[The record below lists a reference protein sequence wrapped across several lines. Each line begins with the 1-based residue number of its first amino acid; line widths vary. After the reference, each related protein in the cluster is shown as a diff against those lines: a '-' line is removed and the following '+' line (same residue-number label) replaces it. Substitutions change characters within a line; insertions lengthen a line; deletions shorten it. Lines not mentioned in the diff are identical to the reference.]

1 MLTLDQVKLKSMPK
15 IEKLHPVL
23 VAATVAL
30 IERCYARGVNI
41 VITQGLRTIAEQDAL
56 YAQGRTEPGSIVTN
70 AKGGTSYHNY
80 GVAID
85 FALLLNDGRVVSW
98 DTEIDVDKDG
108 ITDWME
114 VVDEANKLGFEWG
127 GDWTSFKD
135 LPHLQMTFGLST
147 AQLQAGKKPTE
158 AQVAAAYAVIDK
170 LQGEADE
177 LSAEDKKRIDE
188 LEAAVKAL
196 TKSKDVLK
204 DQALQQA
211 GEIKTLKD
219 KASMLQPPAWAQPAI
234 QAAVKAGLLDTPA
247 GGSYDFYRTLTVL
260 HRAGLLITI
269 HEGAK

>member
-1 MLTLDQVKLKSMPK
+1 MLTLDQVKLKSMSK

-23 VAATVAL
+23 VAATIAL

-56 YAQGRTEPGSIVTN
+56 YAQGRTKPGQIVTN

-98 DTEIDVDKDG
+98 DNKLDVDKDG
-108 ITDWME
+108 ISDWME

-135 LPHLQMTFGLST
+135 LPHLQMTFGMST
-147 AQLQAGKKPTE
+147 AQLRAGKKPTE

-170 LQGEADE
+170 LQGEANEAMTVQEKKDFE
-177 LSAEDKKRIDE
+177 AMQWLIKAQAEAALILSNRVTE
-188 LEAAVKAL
+188 LEKSAKLPEIPKWALPACEAAKA
-196 TKSKDVLK
+196 
-204 DQALQQA
+204 
-211 GEIKTLKD
+211 
-219 KASMLQPPAWAQPAI
+219 
-234 QAAVKAGLLDTPA
+234 AGLLDTTA
-247 GGSYDFYRTLTVL
+247 NGSYDFYRMVTILD
-260 HRAGLLITI
+260 RAGVFKK
-269 HEGAK
+269 GAK

>member
-1 MLTLDQVKLKSMPK
+1 MLTLDQVKLKSMSK

-23 VAATVAL
+23 VAATIAL

-56 YAQGRTEPGSIVTN
+56 YAQGRTKPGQIVTN

-98 DTEIDVDKDG
+98 DTKLDVDKDG
-108 ITDWME
+108 VSDWME

-147 AQLQAGKKPTE
+147 AQMRAGQQPAAAK
-158 AQVAAAYAVIDK
+158 VAAAYAVIDK
-170 LQGEADE
+170 LQGEVEGDMN
-177 LSAEDKKRIDE
+177 KITE
-188 LEAAVKAL
+188 LEGIVTKQDERISAL
-196 TKSKDVLK
+196 EKRLNISGKETYAKDYEK
-204 DQALQQA
+204 
-211 GEIKTLKD
+211 
-219 KASMLQPPAWAQPAI
+219 AI
-234 QAAVKAGLLDTPA
+234 QAAKDAGIITTSADKSKLELNVITMLVNVGLANKALISFFKNFKSEVK
-247 GGSYDFYRTLTVL
+247 
-260 HRAGLLITI
+260 
-269 HEGAK
+269 